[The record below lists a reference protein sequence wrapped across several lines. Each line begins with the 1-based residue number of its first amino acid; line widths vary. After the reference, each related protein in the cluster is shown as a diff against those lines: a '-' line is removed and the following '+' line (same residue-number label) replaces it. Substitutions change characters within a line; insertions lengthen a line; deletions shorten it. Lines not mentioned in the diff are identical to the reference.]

1 MSTVTQ
7 EALSPE
13 TASFLSQGLLKGFIG
28 GEDVESSNGE
38 TFITHDP
45 GSGETIAE
53 VSHLQPDDV
62 NRAVE

>member
-13 TASFLSQGLLKGFIG
+13 TASFLSQGPLKGFIG
-28 GEDVESSNGE
+28 GKDVESSNGE

-45 GSGETIAE
+45 
-53 VSHLQPDDV
+53 
-62 NRAVE
+62 AVEKPLQRCFICSPMM